1 VLLKLKHFL
10 TLSVAVACALP
21 LHARQLEFTANVNTT
36 YVNEESETTDTDST
50 TLDTFSIQPSLG
62 ARYRSGRF
70 TGSGNIR
77 YRQLDR
83 HVSQTG
89 STVATTESRDNY
101 TTYNANTEFE
111 LLENALFFTLN
122 GNQTYRSFDINDS
135 LTDDEF
141 NDDGSLSKTRRTQVG
156 LRFKSPQA
164 DYLVLDLNARASKVK
179 SDNGDE
185 QGYAVNSDDK
195 FLRSLLTSGDRMDQV
210 TWDINSNYRKSEG
223 ATNND
228 LTSTRH
234 YGNLYFGI
242 YDELRFLIT
251 GRYESNER
259 FSATEDVSEDLDY
272 DSYGVGLSWGKEAR
286 RRINLT
292 YTRSGNA
299 NNDEKES
306 FVGLDVNWAFTSRTS
321 VRAELSRR
329 YFGESGSFSLRHNS
343 RRIRTSVTYSEDL
356 TTFSQIIGSELSEE
370 TFVCPSDATDFSEC
384 FQPPT
389 LNYELNAGEQFT
401 SFGQLNPIIS
411 EEVRLRK
418 ALQSSIGYD
427 FRRLRTTLN
436 IRRTSTDFLD
446 SGREQTSEVIG
457 LTGNLRTGVKTSFTA
472 SVNYQKT
479 EDSLELE
486 QTESEIWTANFAVNR
501 TVGRSSRV
509 SLGFRHIERKTDEL
523 ESLSENR
530 ITLSFNYRFN
540 QARSNN
546 SNRR

>member
-1 VLLKLKHFL
+1 M
-10 TLSVAVACALP
+10 P
-21 LHARQLEFTANVNTT
+21 LDARQLNFTANVNTT
-36 YVNEESETTDTDST
+36 YVNEESETSDTDST

-77 YRQLDR
+77 YRQVDR

-89 STVATTESRDNY
+89 DTATTTESRDNY
-101 TTYNANTEFE
+101 TTYTADSEFE
-111 LLENALFFTLN
+111 LLENALYFTLT

-141 NDDGSLSKTRRTQVG
+141 NDDGSLSKTRRTQLG

-185 QGYAVNSDDK
+185 QGYAVNSNDK
-195 FLRSLLTSGDRMDQV
+195 FLRSRLTSGDRMDRV
-210 TWDINSNYRKSEG
+210 TWDISSNYRQSEG

-228 LTSTRH
+228 LTSTTH

-242 YDELRFLIT
+242 YDELRFLVT
-251 GRYESNER
+251 GRFESNER

-292 YTRSGNA
+292 YNRSGNA
-299 NNDEKES
+299 NDDEKEN
-306 FVGLDVNWAFTSRTS
+306 FVGVDVNWAFTPRTS

-343 RRIRTSVTYSEDL
+343 RRIRTSVSYSEDL
-356 TTFSQIIGSELSEE
+356 TTFSQIIGAETSEE
-370 TFVCPSDATDFSEC
+370 TFVCPSDATDFSQC

-401 SFGQLNPIIS
+401 SFNQLNPIIS

-418 ALQSSIGYD
+418 SLQGSLGYD
-427 FRRLRTTLN
+427 FRRLKTSLN

-446 SGREQTSEVIG
+446 SGRQQTSEIIG
-457 LTGNLRTGVKTSFTA
+457 LSGNLKAGIKTSFTA
-472 SVNYQKT
+472 SVNFQRT
-479 EDSLELE
+479 QDELELVK
-486 QTESEIWTANFAVNR
+486 TESEIRTANLAVNR
-501 TVGRSSRV
+501 TVGRNSRV
-509 SLGFRHIERKTDEL
+509 TLGYRYIDRKTDEMD
-523 ESLSENR
+523 SLSENR

-540 QARSNN
+540 KAKSR
-546 SNRR
+546 

>member
-1 VLLKLKHFL
+1 MA
-10 TLSVAVACALP
+10 LSVASACTLP
-21 LHARQLEFTANVNTT
+21 LQARQLNFTANVNTT
-36 YVNEESETTDTDST
+36 YVNEEAETSDTDSS

-62 ARYRSGRF
+62 ARYISGRF
-70 TGSGNIR
+70 TGRGNIR

-83 HVSQTG
+83 HISQTG
-89 STVATTESRDNY
+89 ITTASSESRDNY
-101 TTYNANTEFE
+101 TTYTANSEFE
-111 LLENALFFTLN
+111 LLENALYFTLN

-141 NDDGSLSKTRRTQVG
+141 NDDGSLSKTRRTQLG

-164 DYLVLDLNARASKVK
+164 DYLVLDLNARASQVK

-195 FLRSLLTSGDRMDQV
+195 NLRSRLTSGDRMNLV
-210 TWDINSNYRKSEG
+210 TWDITSNYRKSEG
-223 ATNND
+223 ASNND

-242 YDELRFLIT
+242 YDEFRFLVT
-251 GRYESNER
+251 GRFESNER
-259 FSATEDVSEDLDY
+259 FSETEGVSEDLDY
-272 DSYGVGLSWGKEAR
+272 DSYGAGLSWGKEAAR
-286 RRINLT
+286 RVNLT
-292 YTRSGNA
+292 YNRSGNA
-299 NNDEKES
+299 SDDEKES

-321 VRAELSRR
+321 LRAELSRR

-343 RRIRTSVTYSEDL
+343 KRIRTSVTYSEDL
-356 TTFSQIIGSELSEE
+356 TTFSQIIGAESSDE
-370 TFVCPSDATDFSEC
+370 TFVCPADASDFSEC

-389 LNYELNAGEQFT
+389 IDYELNAGEEFA
-401 SFGQLNPIIS
+401 SFSQLNPIIS

-446 SGREQTSEVIG
+446 SGREQTSELIS
-457 LTGNLRTGVKTSFTA
+457 LRGNLKAGIKTSFTA
-472 SVNYQKT
+472 SVNLQKT
-479 EDSLELE
+479 EDSLELV
-486 QTESEIWTANFAVNR
+486 QSESETWTANLSVNR
-501 TVGRSSRV
+501 TVGRNSRFT
-509 SLGFRHIERKTDEL
+509 LGYRYIERKTDEIDT
-523 ESLSENR
+523 LSENR

-540 QARSNN
+540 QSRT
-546 SNRR
+546 R